1 MGTNDVI
8 KQEDFSNTA
17 ITDVLDKQFPLR
29 SGSHRDVKA
38 YLEYFNN
45 LMAIKFDGSTTS
57 LVTPSQFETADGSLD
72 GLTAISL
79 STGEIHVQ
87 IYLQSCQSGGP
98 IQHPCIDRV
107 HLNMVLS
114 A

>member
-29 SGSHRDVKA
+29 SGSHRDVKT
-38 YLEYFNN
+38 YLVYFNN
-45 LMAIKFDGSTTS
+45 LLIIKSNGSTTS
-57 LVTPSQFETADGSLD
+57 LVTPSQFLTADGSLD
-72 GLTAISL
+72 GPTAISL

-87 IYLQSCQSGGP
+87 VYLRNCQSGSP
-98 IQHPCIDRV
+98 TQHPCIDGV